1 MQPEE
6 INGFLF
12 KKLED
17 EQFSECFELFKVFLQ
32 GKMVSTSKNL
42 HAFVNESEDKM
53 PAAQK
58 IKKLSG
64 IKFRVYLFAITKLKL
79 FLRSL

>member
-1 MQPEE
+1 MHPEE

-42 HAFVNESEDKM
+42 HAFMNEFED
-53 PAAQK
+53 
-58 IKKLSG
+58 
-64 IKFRVYLFAITKLKL
+64 
-79 FLRSL
+79 